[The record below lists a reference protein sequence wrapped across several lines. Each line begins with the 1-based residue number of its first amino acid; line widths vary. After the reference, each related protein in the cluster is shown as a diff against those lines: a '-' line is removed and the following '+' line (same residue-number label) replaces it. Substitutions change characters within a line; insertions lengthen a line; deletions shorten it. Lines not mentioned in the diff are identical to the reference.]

1 MVSRMPDP
9 KAVKP
14 DDWDEDA
21 PRQIDDPEDEKPEGW
36 LDNEPEEIDD
46 PGAWLET
53 LPDLAEAALF
63 WAACLGRQ
71 AGHADSLDSE
81 ACCATLCL

>member
-1 MVSRMPDP
+1 MGDFLGQVPSSAFVVFRMPDP

-46 PGAWLET
+46 PGACVT
-53 LPDLAEAALF
+53 AL
-63 WAACLGRQ
+63 CHVVS
-71 AGHADSLDSE
+71 HA
-81 ACCATLCL
+81 